1 MEGGSATTRATNS
14 VWSAMT
20 CLALLCFQTLK
31 SMVAAPDFKPV
42 DLATAAKCT
51 FPTDCVRV
59 NGYPCLVVTD
69 AQAVGA
75 YQACEWCFQQLWDY
89 SKRPGVIQELPFK
102 HG

>member
-20 CLALLCFQTLK
+20 CLALLCLQTLK

-51 FPTDCVRV
+51 FQRT
-59 NGYPCLVVTD
+59 
-69 AQAVGA
+69 A
-75 YQACEWCFQQLWDY
+75 YESTLTLALLLQMH
-89 SKRPGVIQELPFK
+89 RR
-102 HG
+102 